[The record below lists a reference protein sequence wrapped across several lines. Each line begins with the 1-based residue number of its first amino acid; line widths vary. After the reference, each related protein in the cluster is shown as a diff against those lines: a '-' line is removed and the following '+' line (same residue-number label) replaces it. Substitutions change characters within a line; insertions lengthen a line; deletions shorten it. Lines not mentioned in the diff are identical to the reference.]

1 MILLWVEHVP
11 NGVEGIHFEFVVLV
25 TPCIDIE
32 EHLEVVVVV
41 DHRVTLSDR
50 RPDILLLQARDEID
64 RLIVPQHRGA
74 RQTPGRRRI
83 GRLMILK
90 WIGPGRRLP
99 HRFIEVAID
108 LKRLDRAV
116 ADVGSWQEQTIR
128 MTGGHW

>member
-1 MILLWVEHVP
+1 VILLWVEHVP

-90 WIGPGRRLP
+90 IDRSMTPPATQIYRGC
-99 HRFIEVAID
+99 HR
-108 LKRLDRAV
+108 
-116 ADVGSWQEQTIR
+116 SQTTR
-128 MTGGHW
+128 SRK